1 MEQWEIIKKYAAR
14 FAGSS
19 DLPGDEQQRVTLIV
33 EVLEGLPP
41 TQSKHLKSSIFAF
54 HVVTR

>member
-14 FAGSS
+14 SAGSS
-19 DLPGDEQQRVTLIV
+19 ELPGDEQQRVTLI
-33 EVLEGLPP
+33 EDILEGLPP
-41 TQSKHLKSSIFAF
+41 TQSKHLESSIFAF

>member
-1 MEQWEIIKKYAAR
+1 MEQWEIIKKYAAC

-19 DLPGDEQQRVTLIV
+19 ELPGDEQLQVTLIV
-33 EVLEGLPP
+33 EVLEGLLP
-41 TQSKHLKSSIFAF
+41 TQSKHLESSIFTF